1 MAPDP
6 AAAASGSGSSWWPS
20 LLGMPLPLKNVLTKA
35 QEARQ
40 VAAADGS
47 AGGGGDVFEEARQ
60 RMEQMASTRGW
71 IRADGGLC
79 IKDNAYWFISATKPM

>member
-60 RMEQMASTRGW
+60 RMEQVAAEKNW
-71 IRADGGLC
+71 IRADGGLD
-79 IKDNAYWFISATKPM
+79 IPDNGYFYISATKL